1 MLSAR
6 TRHHILCRLGSR
18 LLHHCVGHPLVQSGG
33 CLVHLLG
40 LRLLMVALPVAGLVF
55 SVIYFMKK
63 YRLTEEE
70 NARISEALRQRKETR
85 G

>member
-1 MLSAR
+1 MNWITGALLALYLFFCGFYAWVLARRSGSA
-6 TRHHILCRLGSR
+6 HKGALCLAAS
-18 LLHHCVGHPLVQSGG
+18 L
-33 CLVHLLG
+33 
-40 LRLLMVALPVAGLVF
+40 ALPVAGLVF